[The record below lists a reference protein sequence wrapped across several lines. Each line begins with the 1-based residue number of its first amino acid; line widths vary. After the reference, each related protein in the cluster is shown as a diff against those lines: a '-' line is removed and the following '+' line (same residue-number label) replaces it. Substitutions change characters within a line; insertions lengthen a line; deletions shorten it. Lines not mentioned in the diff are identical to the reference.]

1 MKQSERR
8 LVLAAAACVAAWSA
22 APAAF
27 AHAYMDRAVP
37 EAGSTVRGA
46 PAEVR
51 LWFSHAL
58 EPAFSTVR
66 VVDKTGR
73 QVDRK
78 DKQVDARETT
88 LLKVSLPPLP
98 PGSYRVIWRV
108 LSADGHVTRGEFGFE
123 VVP

>member
-1 MKQSERR
+1 MRGPCFR
-8 LVLAAAACVAAWSA
+8 LAAACAVAWLH

-27 AHAYMDRAVP
+27 AHAYLDRAVP
-37 EAGSTVRGA
+37 EASSTVHGS
-46 PAEVR
+46 PAEVK

-66 VVDKTGR
+66 VVDKTGK
-73 QVDRK
+73 QMDRK
-78 DKQVDARETT
+78 DKRVDAGEAT

-123 VVP
+123 VAP